1 MMRRLKARLA
11 LLGIRQN
18 AMARDLGIEVTR
30 LNRIIN
36 GWVRG
41 TSDETKKIRAYAQGG
56 GTPGTNT
63 NLAHPHPL
71 HQQGVVE

>member
-1 MMRRLKARLA
+1 
-11 LLGIRQN
+11 
-18 AMARDLGIEVTR
+18 MARELGIEVTR

>member
-1 MMRRLKARLA
+1 MMRKLKARLA

-18 AMARDLGIEVTR
+18 AMARELGIEVTR

-63 NLAHPHPL
+63 TLAYPHPL
-71 HQQGVVE
+71 HQQGVGE

>member
-56 GTPGTNT
+56 GTPGTST
-63 NLAHPHPL
+63 TPAHTHPL

>member
-1 MMRRLKARLA
+1 MMRKLKARLA

-18 AMARDLGIEVTR
+18 AMARELGIEVTR

>member
-18 AMARDLGIEVTR
+18 AMARELGIEVTR

>member
-18 AMARDLGIEVTR
+18 AMARELGIEVTR

-56 GTPGTNT
+56 GTPVTHT
-63 NLAHPHPL
+63 TLAYPHPL